1 MKLVFVLVGSAK
13 EEVLANGE
21 PNILNLDGT
30 EWVELF
36 VREMMNASD
45 MKDAKDRAAR
55 ALEALEKS
63 INARAGAEAMQSL
76 QQVFHRSFFISLF
89 VSWIFH

>member
-1 MKLVFVLVGSAK
+1 MIIKAGPLPSQGSNK
-13 EEVLANGE
+13 EEVLPNGE
-21 PNILNLDGT
+21 PNVLNLDGK

-36 VREMMNASD
+36 VREMMSASD
-45 MKDAKDRAAR
+45 MTNAKERAAR

-76 QQVFHRSFFISLF
+76 QQVF
-89 VSWIFH
+89 

>member
-1 MKLVFVLVGSAK
+1 MRLVFVFVGSAK
-13 EEVLANGE
+13 EEVLASGE

-63 INARAGAEAMQSL
+63 INARASAEAMQSL
-76 QQVFHRSFFISLF
+76 QQVFH
-89 VSWIFH
+89 

>member
-1 MKLVFVLVGSAK
+1 M
-13 EEVLANGE
+13 
-21 PNILNLDGT
+21 LNLDGK

-36 VREMMNASD
+36 VREMMSASD
-45 MKDAKDRAAR
+45 MTNAKERAAR

-76 QQVFHRSFFISLF
+76 QQVF
-89 VSWIFH
+89 